1 MVYRNQRNCAV
12 VISDEP
18 DGSGFAHQSTY
29 ETERNRYVPEKL
41 KLLTVILTGV
51 ILFFSACGM
60 GWIVTL
66 LSETVWIVLIFMFLG
81 KMEYEKEIQK
91 KAK

>member
-1 MVYRNQRNCAV
+1 MCRKTEVA
-12 VISDEP
+12 
-18 DGSGFAHQSTY
+18 DGYTD
-29 ETERNRYVPEKL
+29 RCN
-41 KLLTVILTGV
+41 I
-51 ILFFSACGM
+51 IFSACGM

-91 KAK
+91 KQNKTKVIPHSRNCEVSVF